1 MPPLKKNAHHTSPS
15 KAESLSNDL
24 GTQGKAAVFVSHS
37 AIDPKTGAF
46 PEDSEEM
53 VAKEEIA
60 DAVLRPRRNPKIRQ
74 SLEPFS
80 AVPPDA
86 QHYDT
91 FGIHE
96 FGEWPKLRWMVED
109 LFHIGSLV
117 MVWGPSGAGK
127 TAWLIDLMLAIA
139 YGKEWSGR
147 TVTNVGVLYCAL
159 EGAQGFRNR
168 VLAAVHHHQ
177 VKPDYRLRFMFDPI
191 DLADPK
197 SLDRLAATAGRF
209 ASQLIIIDTLAAAL
223 AGKVDESSNQHMAEV
238 IDNAKRLSLMTGATV
253 LLTHHTGHDERH
265 ERGATA
271 LRGGVDTS
279 ISINRRKNGR
289 YWRLEKQRDGDEG
302 FGGWFDVE
310 GAEVPDEA
318 DLQAAIVRHGQTFAS
333 DQAPSKKRQG
343 RSGDAKQGERAA
355 HSLVAKSSVKTPTK
369 LQQQIYAAL
378 EQLWDSRTQGR
389 TEQEIA
395 NVSLSMTE
403 AQKACK
409 HLSRYHTRDVTRA
422 IEHYQA
428 SGLLER
434 QEGNRI
440 RLLRSG

>member
-289 YWRLEKQRDGDEG
+289 YWRLEKRK
-302 FGGWFDVE
+302 
-310 GAEVPDEA
+310 
-318 DLQAAIVRHGQTFAS
+318 QT
-333 DQAPSKKRQG
+333 
-343 RSGDAKQGERAA
+343 
-355 HSLVAKSSVKTPTK
+355 
-369 LQQQIYAAL
+369 
-378 EQLWDSRTQGR
+378 
-389 TEQEIA
+389 A
-395 NVSLSMTE
+395 NP
-403 AQKACK
+403 
-409 HLSRYHTRDVTRA
+409 Y
-422 IEHYQA
+422 
-428 SGLLER
+428 
-434 QEGNRI
+434 
-440 RLLRSG
+440 